1 LQQRLSYRR
10 WQQRRLAAAA
20 MVMAVTE
27 GGMHHD
33 LGERRGELPSV
44 ASAFVT

>member
-10 WQQRRLAAAA
+10 WQQRRLAEAA

-33 LGERRGELPSV
+33 LLQREAIEHE
-44 ASAFVT
+44 AAK